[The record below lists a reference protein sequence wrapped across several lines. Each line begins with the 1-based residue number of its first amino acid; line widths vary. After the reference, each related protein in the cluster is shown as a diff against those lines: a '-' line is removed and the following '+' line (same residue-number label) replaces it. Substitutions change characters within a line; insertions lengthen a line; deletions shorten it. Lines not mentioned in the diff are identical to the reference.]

1 MDTVEFSKVRFDEVV
16 RKMERFL
23 RHAGFKVSMASFVH
37 RLMGVLSPLQQF
49 C

>member
-23 RHAGFKVSMASFVH
+23 RHAGFKVSTASFVH